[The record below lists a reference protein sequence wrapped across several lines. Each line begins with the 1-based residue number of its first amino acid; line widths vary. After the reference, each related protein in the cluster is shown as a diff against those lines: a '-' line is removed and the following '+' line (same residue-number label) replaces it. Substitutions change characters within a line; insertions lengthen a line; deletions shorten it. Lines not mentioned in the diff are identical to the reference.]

1 MSQERRFLILLL
13 IGFFVLSLFLYSG
26 AQVKEKDLPKKYQ
39 DWLKL
44 VAYIITDQ
52 ERDVFLKLTRDQDR
66 DAFIETFWKMRDPT
80 PGTPENEYKDEI
92 IKRFEYVN
100 TFFHRGTSRE
110 GWQTDMGRIYMILG
124 PPVSIERLEGKTGIV
139 PCQIWTYYGD
149 VSKGLPVHFELI
161 FFQKSGVGEFKLY
174 DPLADGPASLLE
186 NKRDIDPTDYET
198 IYETIRKIAPTLA
211 APAITYVPGE
221 YGPTFYQPS
230 PRNAFIMAKILESPK
245 KDINPSYATHF
256 LNYVGVVSTEYL
268 TNFIDSD
275 GSAEVIPDPDT
286 GLEFVHFI
294 IAPKSISVDFYEP
307 KNQYFCNFT
316 LNVSLRQK
324 DKMIFQYSR
333 EIPVY
338 FPEEAA
344 ARVKSNGLAVEDSF
358 PVAEGEYQLTVLLQN
373 SVGKE
378 FSVFEKKLEVKAPP
392 ENPALFGPFI
402 GYKLQKYAPDIHLPF
417 KINETKLVVDPKDT
431 LSASD
436 ELVILL
442 AINNLSEELR
452 QKGKVVIKIKGMK
465 PENATEKVVET
476 ELSQIPF
483 SRMITVDQVLPAKE
497 FSPDYYEIKASLID
511 GSGNLVAENKGTFI
525 ISAETAIGHPIT
537 QARAVSISRH
547 QYAFFYALAE
557 QCDKLRKDNL
567 ADYYYQLAL
576 KTNPEF
582 KEAIISYCQFLLRTS
597 QFDRV
602 LEVCS
607 KLKNEANN
615 QFDYHN
621 FLGQAYLGKGNFNQ
635 AIEELNQA
643 NSIYN
648 SDTGVLNALGQ
659 AYYKAGQR
667 EKAAATLRASLQLNT
682 DQPEVKKL
690 LEEIEKKKN

>member
-1 MSQERRFLILLL
+1 MSYIKK
-13 IGFFVLSLFLYSG
+13 LSILFLTGLVIVSLSFNLA

-52 ERDVFLKLTRDQDR
+52 ERDVFMKLTRDQDR
-66 DAFIETFWKMRDPT
+66 DAFIDTFWKMRDPT
-80 PGTPENEYKDEI
+80 PGTPENEYKEEI

-124 PPVSIERLEGKTGIV
+124 PPASIERLEGKTGIV

-149 VSKGLPVHFELI
+149 VNKGLPVHFELI
-161 FFQKSGVGEFKLY
+161 FFQKAGVGEFKLY

-186 NKRDIDPTDYET
+186 NKRDLDLTDYES

-211 APAITYVPGE
+211 DPAITYVPGE
-221 YGPTFYQPS
+221 YGPSFYQPS
-230 PRNAFIMAKILESPK
+230 PRNAMIMAQILESPK
-245 KDINPSYATHF
+245 KDINPSYASHF
-256 LNYVGVVSTEYL
+256 LNYVGLVSTEYL

-275 GSAEVIPDPDT
+275 GSVEVIPDPDT
-286 GLEFVHFI
+286 GLNFINFI
-294 IAPKSISVDFYEP
+294 IAPKNISVDFYEP
-307 KNQYFCNFT
+307 KKQYFCNFT

-324 DKMIFQYSR
+324 NNLIFQYTR

-338 FPEEAA
+338 FPEEAV

-358 PVAEGEYQLTVLLQN
+358 PVTEGEYQLTVLLQN

-378 FSVFEKKLEVKAPP
+378 FSIFEKNLEVKKAADIPT
-392 ENPALFGPFI
+392 LFGPYI
-402 GYKLQKYAPDIHLPF
+402 GYKLQKFGRDIHLPF

-436 ELVILL
+436 QLVILL
-442 AINNLSEELR
+442 ALNNLSEDLR
-452 QKGKVVIKIKGMK
+452 QRGKVVIKIKGMK
-465 PENATEKVVET
+465 PENAAEKVIEA
-476 ELSQIPF
+476 ELNQLPF
-483 SRMITVDQVLPAKE
+483 SRMVSLEQVLPAKE
-497 FSPDYYEIKASLID
+497 FVPDYYEIQVRLMD
-511 GSGNLVAENKGTFI
+511 GAGNVLAENKGTFI
-525 ISAETAIGHPIT
+525 ISAEEAIGHPIS
-537 QARAVSISRH
+537 QARAVSLSRH

-557 QCDKLRKDNL
+557 QCDKLKRDDL
-567 ADYYYQLAL
+567 ADFYYQATL
-576 KTNPEF
+576 KSNPNF
-582 KEAIISYCQFLLRTS
+582 KEAIVSYCQFLLRTN

-602 LEVCS
+602 LEVSS
-607 KLKNEANN
+607 KLKDEANN
-615 QFDYHN
+615 QFDYH
-621 FLGQAYLGKGNFNQ
+621 FFRGKAYLGKENLNQ

-659 AYYKAGQR
+659 AYFKAGQK
-667 EKAAATLRASLQLNT
+667 EKAAVALRASLQLNS

-690 LEEIEKKKN
+690 LEEMEKKKS